1 MFFINILSKVK
12 AIVKT
17 RTLFLIYL
25 TINQII
31 MRKLLL
37 GSFALLLLTT
47 ACNNNKKPGD
57 VTIKGKDGESVTI
70 NTNDASKNVEEMK
83 NSMEELQKL
92 KPLSLEELKA
102 LIPAEIMGAKQ
113 DDYNAVNY
121 AGYGQA
127 SASYKIN
134 DSTKIKLNVIDCA
147 GNAGAGFYNMQFLMN
162 FEQDNENEYTKSTTF
177 NDQKAIE
184 NCKKK
189 RKECSFTYFSGN
201 RFLVAL
207 EGDNVGIDQLK
218 DVAKGLNIK

>member
-1 MFFINILSKVK
+1 
-12 AIVKT
+12 
-17 RTLFLIYL
+17 
-25 TINQII
+25 
-31 MRKLLL
+31 MRKLL
-37 GSFALLLLTT
+37 FETIVFLLITA

-57 VTIKGKDGESVTI
+57 VTIKGDSESTT
-70 NTNDASKNVEEMK
+70 NTNDASGKAEQMK

-134 DSTKIKLNVIDCA
+134 DSTQIKLNVSDCA
-147 GNAGAGFYNMQFLMN
+147 GNAGAGLYNMRLLMN
-162 FEQDNENEYTKSTTF
+162 FEQDNENEYIRSTNF

-184 NCKKK
+184 SCKKK
-189 RKECSFTYFSGN
+189 RNECSFTYFSGN
-201 RFLVAL
+201 RFMVILDA
-207 EGDNVGIDQLK
+207 DNISIDQLK